1 MVDVWKWHFFDVLMF
16 HPFARS
22 AITTSLSHMYLR
34 QEAEKRRKYE
44 NRLLAENCCFT
55 PLIFSTSGGCS
66 LLTARFLKKLASKM
80 SEQKVASY
88 NQALCW
94 LRTKVSFSLARA
106 ASMCLRSYRRKFN
119 AARTNNEIEPATALS
134 AAGLL

>member
-1 MVDVWKWHFFDVLMF
+1 MEMAFFDVWVF
-16 HPFARS
+16 NPFARS
-22 AITTSLSHMYLR
+22 AITTSLSQLYLH
-34 QEAEKRRKYE
+34 QEAEKRRKYD
-44 NRLLAENCCFT
+44 NRLLPENCCFT

-66 LLTARFLKKLASKM
+66 LLTARFLKKLTSKM

-94 LRTKVSFSLARA
+94 LQTKVSFSLAQA
-106 ASMCLRSYRRKFN
+106 ASLCLRSYRRKFN
-119 AARTNNEIEPATALS
+119 AARTNNDIEPATALS

>member
-1 MVDVWKWHFFDVLMF
+1 MCHVQAVSEGGANDVEHDLRLDIRARGFWGGHMEMAFFDVRVF
-16 HPFARS
+16 NPFARS
-22 AITTSLSHMYLR
+22 AITTSLSQLYQR
-34 QEAEKRRKYE
+34 EEAEERRKYE

-66 LLTARFLKKLASKM
+66 PLTARFLKKLASKM

-94 LRTKVSFSLARA
+94 LRTKLSFSLA
-106 ASMCLRSYRRKFN
+106 
-119 AARTNNEIEPATALS
+119 
-134 AAGLL
+134 